1 MSERKGN
8 PAMDRRRLLLIL
20 AVFVAII
27 GTALVFLYVQG
38 ADSRAQDKVASTQVL
53 QATQGVAAGE
63 KYDDAL
69 AAGKISLQEVP
80 KTVVDSNVGAV
91 TSTDV
96 LKGKVASVP
105 IFPGQVIVSTQ
116 FGDTVQATTSSLAIP
131 KGMIAISV
139 NLTDPDRVAGNIQN
153 GSDVAIFVTGAL
165 TNAGGTAGGA
175 TTTAADVQST
185 RLLLPKVT
193 VLNVGS
199 PQPPTTS
206 TTTADDGT
214 QTTEQLP
221 RTLLTLAVTQKD
233 AQKVIL
239 ASKAL
244 NLTFGLLTPDSKVKP
259 GPGTSTAIQSL
270 FAK

>member
-1 MSERKGN
+1 
-8 PAMDRRRLLLIL
+8 
-20 AVFVAII
+20 
-27 GTALVFLYVQG
+27 
-38 ADSRAQDKVASTQVL
+38 VL
-53 QATQGVAAGE
+53 KATQDIAPGVS
-63 KYDDAL
+63 YDQAL
-69 AAGKISLQEVP
+69 ASGKIAPADVP
-80 KTVVDSNVGAV
+80 RNQLNDGYQ
-91 TSTDV
+91 TSTSA

-105 IFPGQVIVSTQ
+105 VFAGQQIISSQ
-116 FGDTVQATTSSLAIP
+116 FGTSVEAATSSLPGIP

-153 GSDVAIFVTGAL
+153 GSQVAIFVTGTLQTTA
-165 TNAGGTAGGA
+165 TGTTGAAGA
-175 TTTAADVQST
+175 TPTEST

-206 TTTADDGT
+206 TTTAKDGT

-221 RTLLTLAVTQKD
+221 RTLLTLALTQKE

-244 NLTFGLLTPDSKVKP
+244 NLTFGLLTPDSQVKP
-259 GPGTSTAIQSL
+259 APGTSTLVKSL

>member
-1 MSERKGN
+1 
-8 PAMDRRRLLLIL
+8 MDRRRLLLIL

-38 ADSRAQDKVASTQVL
+38 ADKRAGNKYDNVSVL
-53 QATQGVAAGE
+53 KATQDIAAGE
-63 KYDDAL
+63 SYDSAL
-69 AAGKISLQEVP
+69 AAGKISSADVP
-80 KTVVDSNVGAV
+80 KNQLIEGYQ
-91 TSTDV
+91 TSTTT
-96 LKGKVASVP
+96 LKGKIAAVP
-105 IFPGQVIVSTQ
+105 IFTGQQIISSQ
-116 FGDTVQATTSSLAIP
+116 FGNTVQATSSSLAIP

-153 GSDVAIFVTGAL
+153 GSDVAIFVTGTL
-165 TNAGGTAGGA
+165 QQ
-175 TTTAADVQST
+175 TAATGAAATSSTEST

-199 PQPPTTS
+199 PQPPTT
-206 TTTADDGT
+206 TTTTDENGA

-221 RTLLTLAVTQKD
+221 RTLLTLAVTQKE

-244 NLTFGLLTPDSKVKP
+244 NLTFGLLTADSKVKP
-259 GPGTSTAIQSL
+259 APGTSTLVQSL
-270 FAK
+270 FHK

>member
-1 MSERKGN
+1 
-8 PAMDRRRLLLIL
+8 MDRRRLLLIL

-38 ADSRAQDKVASTQVL
+38 ADNRAQDQVANIQVL
-53 QATQGVAAGE
+53 RATQDVAAGE

-80 KTVVDSNVGAV
+80 KNVATGNVGYQ
-91 TSTDV
+91 TSTET

-105 IFPGQVIVSTQ
+105 IFTGQVIVSSQ
-116 FGDTVQATTSSLAIP
+116 FGNTLAATTSPLGIP

-153 GSDVAIFVTGAL
+153 GSDVAIFVTGELKSSAA
-165 TNAGGTAGGA
+165 TGAA
-175 TTTAADVQST
+175 TTDSGVQST

-206 TTTADDGT
+206 TTTANDGT

-221 RTLLTLAVTQKD
+221 RTLLTIAVTQKE

-244 NLTFGLLTPDSKVKP
+244 DLTFGLLTPSSNVNL
-259 GPGTSTAIQSL
+259 GTAGTSTLIQSL

>member
-1 MSERKGN
+1 
-8 PAMDRRRLLLIL
+8 MDRRRLLLIL

-38 ADSRAQDKVASTQVL
+38 ADKRAQDKYADVDAYVAISNI
-53 QATQGVAAGE
+53 AAGE
-63 KYDDAL
+63 TFDQAL
-69 AAGKISLQEVP
+69 AVGKIALHPVP
-80 KTVVDSNVGAV
+80 QSVLDENTGYQ
-91 TSTDV
+91 TSDTA
-96 LKGKVASVP
+96 LKGKMAVAPV
-105 IFPGQVIVSTQ
+105 FQGQVIVAGQ
-116 FGDTVQATTSSLAIP
+116 WGDTVTAAQSSLPIP
-131 KGMIAISV
+131 PGDIAISV

-153 GSDVAIFVTGAL
+153 GSEVAIFVTGSL
-165 TNAGGTAGGA
+165 ETSGAGAAAGGA
-175 TTTAADVQST
+175 GGEST

-206 TTTADDGT
+206 TTTDQNGT

-221 RTLLTLAVTQKD
+221 RTLLTLAVSQKE

-244 NLTFGLLTPDSKVKP
+244 DLTFGLLTQKSKVKP
-259 GPGTSTAIQSL
+259 AAGTSTQNTSL

>member
-1 MSERKGN
+1 
-8 PAMDRRRLLLIL
+8 MDRRRLLLIL
-20 AVFVAII
+20 AVFVAVI

-38 ADSRAQDKVASTQVL
+38 ADKRASDKYDNVSVL
-53 QATQGVAAGE
+53 KATQDIAAGE
-63 KYDDAL
+63 TYDAAL
-69 AAGKISLQEVP
+69 AAGKISPADVP
-80 KTVVDSNVGAV
+80 RNQLNTGYQ
-91 TSTDV
+91 TSTTA
-96 LKGKVASVP
+96 LSGKIASVP
-105 IFPGQVIVSTQ
+105 VFAGQQIISSQ
-116 FGDTVQATTSSLAIP
+116 FGTEVESTTSSLVIP

-153 GSDVAIFVTGAL
+153 GSSVAIFVTGTL
-165 TNAGGTAGGA
+165 QTSLAGASGGA
-175 TTTAADVQST
+175 AAPAAEST

-206 TTTADDGT
+206 TTKDANGT

-244 NLTFGLLTPDSKVKP
+244 DLTFGLLTQDSKVKP
-259 GPGTSTAIQSL
+259 SPGTSTLVKSL

>member
-1 MSERKGN
+1 
-8 PAMDRRRLLLIL
+8 MDRRRLLLIL

-38 ADSRAQDKVASTQVL
+38 ADKRAQDKYSDAQAYVAMQNIS
-53 QATQGVAAGE
+53 AGE
-63 KYDDAL
+63 TFDQAL
-69 AAGKISLQEVP
+69 ASGKIAMHSVP
-80 KTVVDSNVGAV
+80 QNVLDENTGYQ
-91 TSTDV
+91 TSDAT
-96 LKGKVASVP
+96 LKGTMAVAP
-105 IFPGQVIVSTQ
+105 ILQGQVIVDAQ
-116 FGDTVQATTSSLAIP
+116 WGDAVTTATSNLALP
-131 KGMIAISV
+131 PGDMAISV

-153 GSDVAIFVTGAL
+153 GSTVAIFVTGTLQA
-165 TNAGGTAGGA
+165 AGAATGAAGPN
-175 TTTAADVQST
+175 TETT
-185 RLLLPKVT
+185 RLLLPKVL

-206 TTTADDGT
+206 TSTDQNGT

-221 RTLLTLAVTQKD
+221 RTLLTLAVTQKE

-244 NLTFGLLTPDSKVKP
+244 DLTFGLLNPNSKVKP
-259 GPGTSTAIQSL
+259 APGTSTLDTSL